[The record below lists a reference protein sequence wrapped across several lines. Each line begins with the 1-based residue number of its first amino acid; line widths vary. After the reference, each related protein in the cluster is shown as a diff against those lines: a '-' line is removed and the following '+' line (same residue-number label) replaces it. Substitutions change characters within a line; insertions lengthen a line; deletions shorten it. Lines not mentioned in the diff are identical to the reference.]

1 MLKMLSHAL
10 VVAAVFTLSSS
21 TVRAG
26 ESDVDCFGGDTKKI
40 TYPENAKRFTCGTQ
54 VGDAARAQMF
64 ENITVIG
71 SPLILSTPAEVDAAE
86 AQLGM
91 RFPTGYREYVTKFG
105 EGVLGGSYI
114 RIYPPHRILGGTS
127 NNLLQW
133 RQRIS
138 GYWFWDLG
146 RDVLTKEEALQS
158 VIIGDTLDGDE
169 LIVHPSNPDR
179 VFVLPR
185 NRREIYVAG
194 DGLAEAIEWLCGS
207 GTLTEPFDERNF
219 EPFNT
224 RRVIK

>member
-1 MLKMLSHAL
+1 MLKMLPRAL
-10 VVAAVFTLSSS
+10 VVAGVFMLSSS
-21 TVRAG
+21 AVLAG
-26 ESDVDCFGGDTKKI
+26 ESYVVCLGDDTKKI
-40 TYPENAKRFTCGTQ
+40 RYPANAKPFKCGTQ
-54 VGDAARAQMF
+54 GGDTARAQMF

-71 SPLILSTPAEVDAAE
+71 SPLVLSTPAEVDAAE
-86 AQLGM
+86 SHLGI

-138 GYWFWDLG
+138 AYWFWDLG

-169 LIVHPSNPDR
+169 LIVHPSKPER

-185 NRREIYVAG
+185 NRHKIYVAG
-194 DGLAEAIEWLCGS
+194 DGLPEAIEWLCSS
-207 GTLTEPFDERNF
+207 GTLTEAFDERNF
-219 EPFNT
+219 EPFDT
-224 RRVIK
+224 RRAAE